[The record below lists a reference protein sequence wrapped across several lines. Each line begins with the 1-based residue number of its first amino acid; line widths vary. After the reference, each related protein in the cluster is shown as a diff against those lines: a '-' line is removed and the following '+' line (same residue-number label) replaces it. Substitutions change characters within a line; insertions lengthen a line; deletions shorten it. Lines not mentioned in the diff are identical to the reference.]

1 MHDEIV
7 VAIIGLVAAI
17 MGLVGAIAG
26 SLITAIFTARWDKK
40 KINEERKKA
49 FQINEGP
56 WRKDLLKVLKNDK
69 WDMSDVQLIKARMSL
84 FVSIDKPGNE
94 IVKIIEEQGDS
105 NNDQFMNVIMA
116 DQLKRLEDELQTC
129 EILPLKSTENVRQLL
144 RIQLKKN
151 FDHNNGAVGQEGR
164 LRYSDLNS
172 VMAVLKLSQTDEDNY
187 REWLNVAKKEVPREL
202 DR

>member
-1 MHDEIV
+1 MHDEII
-7 VAIIGLVAAI
+7 VAITSLLVGIMGVLAAI
-17 MGLVGAIAG
+17 FG
-26 SLITAIFTARWDKK
+26 SLITARWDEK

-56 WRKDLLKVLKNDK
+56 WRQDLLKVLKNDK

-151 FDHNNGAVGQEGR
+151 FDHNNGAAGEEGR

-172 VMAVLKLSQTDEDNY
+172 VMAVLKLSQTDEEKY
-187 REWLNVAKKEVPREL
+187 KKWLNVENEEAPCKL

>member
-1 MHDEIV
+1 MYDGIV
-7 VAIIGLVAAI
+7 PVIMGLLPAI
-17 MGLVGAIAG
+17 MGLGGGIFG
-26 SLITAIFTARWDKK
+26 SLITARWDKK

-56 WRKDLLKVLKNDK
+56 WRQDLLKVLKNDK
-69 WDMSDVQLIKARMSL
+69 WDMADVQLIKARMSL

-129 EILPLKSTENVRQLL
+129 EILPLKSTENVRQLI

-151 FDHNNGAVGQEGR
+151 FDHNNGAAGQEGW

-172 VMAVLKLSQTDEDNY
+172 VMAVLNLTETDEDNY
-187 REWLNVAKKEVPREL
+187 RGWLNVEKEEAPRKL

>member
-1 MHDEIV
+1 MYDGIV
-7 VAIIGLVAAI
+7 AAIIGLVTGIIGAAI
-17 MGLVGAIAG
+17 TN
-26 SLITAIFTARWDKK
+26 SLEKK

-56 WRKDLLKVLKNDK
+56 WRQDLFEVLKNDK

-116 DQLKRLEDELQTC
+116 DQLKQLEDELQTC
-129 EILPLKSTENVRQLL
+129 EILPLKSTENVRQLI

-151 FDHNNGAVGQEGR
+151 FDHNNRAAGQEGR